1 MKGNFDEF
9 QVGELQGRAESY
21 SAGCNWP
28 HCCCLRVD
36 GRTIWR
42 SLSVPNKVP
51 PLPWWPIMAV
61 FAGLFAAAWILVIGY
76 INADAGRRGM
86 GRVLWT
92 LIAIFVPNCLGILL
106 YFLLRKPFLRK
117 CAGCGAMVDPSF
129 QFCQRC
135 GCVMS
140 PTCTNCGRGV
150 SHEFICCPYCGKP
163 VKTEAATTP
172 NVPSGG

>member
-1 MKGNFDEF
+1 MNSKWQNFKDELKIIPPIATGLTVAAF
-9 QVGELQGRAESY
+9 ACMVILFG
-21 SAGCNWP
+21 
-28 HCCCLRVD
+28 V
-36 GRTIWR
+36 
-42 SLSVPNKVP
+42 LSRVPNKVP
-51 PLPWWPIMAV
+51 PFPWWPIMGL

-106 YFLLRKPFLRK
+106 YFLLRKPFLRR

-129 QFCQRC
+129 QFCQKC
-135 GCVMS
+135 GTAMS

-163 VKTEAATTP
+163 VKATVP
-172 NVPSGG
+172 NVSVPPTPSPSM